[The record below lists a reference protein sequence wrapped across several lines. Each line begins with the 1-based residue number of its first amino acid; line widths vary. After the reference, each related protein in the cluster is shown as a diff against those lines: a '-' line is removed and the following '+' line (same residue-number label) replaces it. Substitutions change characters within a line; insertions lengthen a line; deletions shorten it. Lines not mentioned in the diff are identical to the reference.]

1 MTTDDARVGMLKVR
15 NLREGLMDSYEY
27 LQTVGDPYDKM
38 DPDYRSIVNSLYA
51 CVTHMDRISKIISDF
66 ATSKARD
73 PKHFT

>member
-27 LQTVGDPYDKM
+27 LHTVGNPYDKL
-38 DPDYRSIVNSLYA
+38 DPDYISIVNTLYD
-51 CVTHMDRISKIISDF
+51 CVTHMDRISKTISAF